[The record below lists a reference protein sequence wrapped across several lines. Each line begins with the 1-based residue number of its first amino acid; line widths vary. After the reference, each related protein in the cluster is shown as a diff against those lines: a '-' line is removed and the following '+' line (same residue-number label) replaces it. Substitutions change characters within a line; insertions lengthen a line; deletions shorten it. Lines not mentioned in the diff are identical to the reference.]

1 MPSCPVKP
9 YRCLQSTMRSCVWVL
24 LVNCVM
30 RRACP
35 RISAYVSYTRVITWC
50 DVWSYFRLFFFFFF
64 RATEWLTECEWP
76 GASHSVSENDNWLIA
91 RAQSVTGEWPS
102 GVQLQSWRSWYIAS
116 RVSTLFLR
124 DLYIKYFTIALYPQ
138 HFLPSVF
145 FTILQS
151 NSLLLSH
158 CTFPKSVLSKLV
170 LHLLSHNRSPNYNQI
185 ATPIWPSAPRHR
197 RASSQ

>member
-1 MPSCPVKP
+1 MSVI
-9 YRCLQSTMRSCVWVL
+9 RGLSHD
-24 LVNCVM
+24 VM
-30 RRACP
+30 YGH
-35 RISAYVSYTRVITWC
+35 ISA
-50 DVWSYFRLFFFFFF
+50 FFFFFFF